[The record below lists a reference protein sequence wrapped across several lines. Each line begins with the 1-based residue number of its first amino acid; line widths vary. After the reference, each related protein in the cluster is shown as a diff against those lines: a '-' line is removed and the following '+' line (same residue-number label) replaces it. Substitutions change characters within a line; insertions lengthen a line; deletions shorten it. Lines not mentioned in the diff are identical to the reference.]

1 VPHAAAVSN
10 GKTLAKK
17 MLSKCDSIAINIDM
31 PQILIRQLN
40 SAVVRKLRAKAA
52 AEGVSAEEEA
62 RRILRRSLIGDVP
75 AMPLID
81 FLRTMPDADDES
93 IFRRRKRK
101 PRKVAL

>member
-1 VPHAAAVSN
+1 
-10 GKTLAKK
+10 
-17 MLSKCDSIAINIDM
+17 M

-62 RRILRRSLIGDVP
+62 RRILRRSLVGDVP

-81 FLRTMPDADDES
+81 FLRTMPDVDDR
-93 IFRRRKRK
+93 IFRRPKRK
-101 PRKVAL
+101 PRKIAL

>member
-1 VPHAAAVSN
+1 MIA
-10 GKTLAKK
+10 L
-17 MLSKCDSIAINIDM
+17 LSILDM

-40 SAVVRKLRAKAA
+40 TAIVRKLRAKAA

-62 RRILRRSLIGDVP
+62 RRILRRSLVGEVP
-75 AMPLID
+75 SMPLID
-81 FLRTMPDADDES
+81 FLRTMPDVDDDR

>member
-1 VPHAAAVSN
+1 LLE
-10 GKTLAKK
+10 G
-17 MLSKCDSIAINIDM
+17 DSIAINYEV
-31 PQILIRQLN
+31 PQILIRQLD

-62 RRILRRSLIGDVP
+62 RRILRRSLVGDVP
-75 AMPLID
+75 VMPLID
-81 FLRTMPDADDES
+81 FLRTMPDMDDDR

>member
-1 VPHAAAVSN
+1 
-10 GKTLAKK
+10 
-17 MLSKCDSIAINIDM
+17 M

-62 RRILRRSLIGDVP
+62 RRILRRSLVGDVP
-75 AMPLID
+75 SMPLID
-81 FLRTMPDADDES
+81 FLRTMPDVDDDI

-101 PRKVAL
+101 PRKVVL

>member
-1 VPHAAAVSN
+1 
-10 GKTLAKK
+10 
-17 MLSKCDSIAINIDM
+17 M

-62 RRILRRSLIGDVP
+62 RRILRRSLVGDVP
-75 AMPLID
+75 SMPLID
-81 FLRTMPDADDES
+81 FLRTMPDVDDDS

-101 PRKVAL
+101 PRNVAL